1 MEWDWRKEHYV
12 VFDEDDRPIG
22 WYPTKEDAEIAFE
35 KGEEIKMDI
44 GIDGMRHVMRSMLH
58 ELRGKNSKYNF
69 FKIDKTK
76 HFDFSTLIKVKLKE
90 L

>member
-35 KGEEIKMDI
+35 EYCHKIFNQNLEAKG
-44 GIDGMRHVMRSMLH
+44 RRQ
-58 ELRGKNSKYNF
+58 SKWM
-69 FKIDKTK
+69 K
-76 HFDFSTLIKVKLKE
+76 
-90 L
+90 